1 MFVVVGVFVS
11 VAVAA
16 GVVVD
21 VAIRVDVGISVRDGI
36 KVAAGILLGKG
47 VEARTDT
54 AVGAGIAVGV
64 VEQEARVKRAMSRK
78 LWGLILRNSTA
89 HREWQS
95 MRALVCN
102 IGHMAGLE
110 RLVHTN

>member
-1 MFVVVGVFVS
+1 MVFVFVRVVVYVAVTDGVAVDVFVGVKVS
-11 VAVAA
+11 VT
-16 GVVVD
+16 
-21 VAIRVDVGISVRDGI
+21 VGIKG
-36 KVAAGILLGKG
+36 AAGILLGKR
-47 VEARTDT
+47 VEVRTDT
-54 AVGAGIAVGV
+54 AVGAGIAVGA

-102 IGHMAGLE
+102 IGHMVGLE